1 MDDVIIERV
10 NRHLNS
16 NTEISNKM
24 RQIKLICIYKNRNN
38 NNTTN
43 YANINTNNKNKKYEI
58 NNVKDQ

>member
-10 NRHLNS
+10 NRHLNT

-24 RQIKLICIYKNRNN
+24 RQIKPICIYKNRNN

-43 YANINTNNKNKKYEI
+43 YANINTNNKNKKYDI